1 MLNHFNEFIGNYVN
15 LISLIA
21 SFAAIAALIISI
33 IAFMESN
40 KKAKLILKYR
50 RNNENNMAGDY
61 YENGN
66 GYIRLDLNI
75 IDDKSNIYT
84 KIHSNN
90 LVDFVIENESAIV
103 AKSPVLSLKFINME
117 VDIGE
122 NNNFEQINSELRWHP
137 KDNMTIHKGINFR
150 IEQFNFKNC
159 VVLKK
164 EAYIEVVLSADNME
178 TKEFRIPIK
187 VY

>member
-1 MLNHFNEFIGNYVN
+1 MLNQFNEFLGNYVN
-15 LISLIA
+15 IISVIA
-21 SFAAIAALIISI
+21 SFASIVALIISI

-40 KKAKLILKYR
+40 KQAKLILKYR

-61 YENGN
+61 YEDGN
-66 GYIRLDLNI
+66 GYIRLNSSI
-75 IDDKSNIYT
+75 VDDKSDIYA
-84 KIHSNN
+84 KINSDN
-90 LVDFVIENESAIV
+90 LVDFVIENKSTIV
-103 AKSPVLSLKFINME
+103 AKSPILSLKFINME

-122 NNNFEQINSELRWHP
+122 NNNFEQINKELRWHP
-137 KDNMTIHKGINFR
+137 KDNTTIHKGINFR

-159 VVLKK
+159 FVLKK